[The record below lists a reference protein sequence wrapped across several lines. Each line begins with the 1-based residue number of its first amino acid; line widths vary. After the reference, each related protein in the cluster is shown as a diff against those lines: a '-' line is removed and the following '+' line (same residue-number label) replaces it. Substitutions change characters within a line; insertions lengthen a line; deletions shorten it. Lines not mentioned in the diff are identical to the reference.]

1 MRRSARLIAPLLG
14 CLLAGPLAPA
24 GAQSPGAGGA
34 TMAQPPPCA
43 GPEFG
48 QFAFWVGEWDAR
60 WEGGEG
66 SNSITSI
73 LDGCVIL
80 ENFDSRGPAQGGLR
94 GMSVSTYNPALGKW
108 QQTWVDNQGGYL
120 DFVGEF
126 KDGRMVL
133 SRQASLGGKEFLQR
147 MVWHDIKPG
156 SFIWDWERSD
166 DGGRTWLVRWQ
177 IRYTRKK

>member
-1 MRRSARLIAPLLG
+1 LIFTG
-14 CLLAGPLAPA
+14 VGFLLAGLSAA
-24 GAQSPGAGGA
+24 VGAGGQGAGDTA
-34 TMAQPPPCA
+34 TPQPPPCA
-43 GPEFG
+43 APEFR

-80 ENFDSRGPAQGGLR
+80 ESFDSRGPAQGGLR
-94 GMSVSTYNPALGKW
+94 GMSVSAYNPALGKW

-120 DFVGEF
+120 DFAGEF
-126 KDGRMVL
+126 KDGKMVL

-147 MVWHDIKPG
+147 MVWRDFKPD
-156 SFIWDWERSD
+156 SFVWDWERSD
-166 DGGRTWLVRWQ
+166 DGGKTWLLRWQ